1 MVERLFVLKNGNL
14 TDEMESGNLSKS
26 HSFNTEDDD
35 DSAANESVANESVAN
50 ESIQQGEDESSP
62 KTKPAISL
70 SPDDHKRRLLLL
82 ASPSID
88 SINDPEGSVSD
99 IPSAEKAKKKK
110 RRTID
115 KPVIL
120 FKRKK

>member
-35 DSAANESVANESVAN
+35 DSAANESVAN